1 MSGCIGV
8 LNAGSSSIKF
18 ALYSASGDVD
28 LLFRGQIEG
37 IGVSPHLNVKDAK
50 GGAVI
55 ERAWPAHGF
64 NHEAAARE
72 YLPRRQAS
80 SLAPR
85 SRGSD
90 TGSSMAG

>member
-28 LLFRGQIEG
+28 LLFRGQVEG
-37 IGVSPHLNVKDAK
+37 IGASPHLNVKDAK
-50 GGAVI
+50 GGTVI

-64 NHEAAARE
+64 I
-72 YLPRRQAS
+72 PR
-80 SLAPR
+80 P
-85 SRGSD
+85 
-90 TGSSMAG
+90 AGAD